1 MLSLHIEPAAWVI
14 LAAAIAGYAV
24 GLRRLGARSISWPWW
39 RTWSFVGAMI
49 AVLVATT
56 SPLLANAASSATQGS
71 IAQMLLLFGAPLL
84 LAWAAPHTLA
94 VEGGSRVTAGRV
106 RAVMGHRALRRLT
119 HPVASWL
126 LFSVPPALL
135 YGTSLYRHAAH
146 NELLG
151 QPVQLVLLATGCLF
165 LWPIFGSDP
174 LPRRLHPVA
183 AMGYLLALL
192 PYFTLLGFAV
202 ESQGSGKVV
211 AAHGGINAAANL
223 GNGLEGA
230 GGVLWTVGGLGSIAL
245 TIMVLAGW
253 LRTEERATPD
263 RHTGLD
269 PAAVAQLTAWR
280 EQRTI
285 AQQEEALRRAAV
297 AEAVATRRTRSSST

>member
-1 MLSLHIEPAAWVI
+1 MFSLHIEPVAWVV
-14 LAAAIAGYAV
+14 LAAAIAGYRV
-24 GLRRLGARSISWPWW
+24 GLRRLAGRSIAWPWW
-39 RTWSFVGAMI
+39 RTWSFVGAVI
-49 AVLVATT
+49 TVLVATT
-56 SPLLANAASSATQGS
+56 SPLPANAATSAAQGA
-71 IAQMLLLFGAPLL
+71 IAQMLLLVAAPLL

-94 VEGGSRVTAGRV
+94 VEAGGRHTAGRV
-106 RAVMGHRALRRLT
+106 RAVIGHRALRALT
-119 HPVASWL
+119 HPIASWL
-126 LFSVPPALL
+126 LFSVPLALL
-135 YGTSLYRHAAH
+135 YGTSLYQHAAH
-146 NELLG
+146 DELIA
-151 QPVQLVLLATGCLF
+151 QPVQLVLVIAGCLF
-165 LWPIFGSDP
+165 LWPIFGAEP
-174 LPRRLHPVA
+174 LPRRLHPVP

-211 AAHGGINAAANL
+211 AAHGGITAAANL

-280 EQRTI
+280 GQRAV

-297 AEAVATRRTRSSST
+297 AEAVAARRSRSRST